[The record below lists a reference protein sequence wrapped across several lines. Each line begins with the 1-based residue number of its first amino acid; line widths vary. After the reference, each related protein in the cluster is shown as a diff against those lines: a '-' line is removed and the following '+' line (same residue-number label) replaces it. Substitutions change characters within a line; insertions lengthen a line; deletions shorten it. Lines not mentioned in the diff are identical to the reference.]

1 MNSKLKNIIDQ
12 IPNKEERL
20 DIFGINDIQEK
31 WKNKHKIFC
40 KSKELPVESITGI
53 RDTIYDLYGKATKML
68 VRLKK
73 HYDKPKNIEG
83 KNQRQ
88 VFNLFVAATFKK
100 DVLEKIK
107 DTFDVTFQNRLDN
120 CENVKLT
127 IDDISIL
134 CQITDYV
141 MLWTCSFIDE
151 DYFYGN
157 NFLKLE
163 AQEIELITMMIS
175 PIIVATFSSMILGE
189 L

>member
-1 MNSKLKNIIDQ
+1 MNSKLKNIMDQ
-12 IPNKEERL
+12 IPKKKERL

-40 KSKELPVESITGI
+40 KSKELPVESVILI
-53 RDTIYDLYGKATKML
+53 RDTIYDLYDKASNTL
-68 VRLKK
+68 VKLEK

-88 VFNLFVAATFKK
+88 IFNLFVAATFKK

-107 DTFDVTFQNRLDN
+107 STFDRTFSNRLNDT
-120 CENVKLT
+120 ENINLT
-127 IDDISIL
+127 LDEISVL

-141 MLWTCSFIDE
+141 MLWTLSFIEE
-151 DYFYGN
+151 DFCMS
-157 NFLKLE
+157 NFFDLT
-163 AQEIELITMMIS
+163 AQEIELITGMIS